1 VSPIGAVRQTF
12 SSARANRNFRL
23 FLMGQFVSAIG
34 TWMTFTA
41 TGWLVWQLTRSGSAL
56 GINAALQFGPMLV
69 IGAFGGVLADRFD
82 KRRILI
88 VTQSSFAVVSIG
100 LAVLVGTHVIDLWM
114 VYTLSVVYGCIT
126 AIDNP
131 SRQSFYVEMVGEGSL
146 TNAVS
151 LNSAA
156 FTGARVIGP
165 AIAGLVI
172 AGAGMTWCFGLDAV
186 SYLFVLGALLA
197 MRPAEFFTQPR
208 TTRERGHMVAGLK
221 YVWQTDELRRPLIV
235 LAVMFTLVFNWQVL
249 MPLLAEVSFNAG
261 PKEFGLLSAAAGIG
275 SLVGAVTTAHG
286 NRNPGMGRLGV
297 FSLLVGGS
305 MVLVALAPTLGF
317 AMLTMVPLGY
327 AAMCFMITGNTMLQ
341 LNAKPQARGRVM
353 ALYGIVFLGS
363 TPIGAPI
370 AGWLGQVLG
379 PRAEFALTGAV
390 AGVIGVVVLWLRAR
404 RSTRAD
410 AAAAELAETEPAPG
424 AAAIPAR

>member
-1 VSPIGAVRQTF
+1 MSPTGALKQTF
-12 SSARANRNFRL
+12 ASARANRNFRL

-56 GINAALQFGPMLV
+56 GVNAALQFGPMLV

-82 KRRILI
+82 KRKILI
-88 VTQSSFAVVSIG
+88 ITQSLFAVVSVG
-100 LAVLVGTHVIDLWM
+100 LAVLVATDVITLWM
-114 VYTLSVVYGCIT
+114 VFTLSVVYGCIT

-131 SRQSFYVEMVGEGSL
+131 SRQSFYVEMVGEESL

-172 AGAGMTWCFGLDAV
+172 AGAGMAWCFGLDAV
-186 SYLFVLGALLA
+186 SYLFVLGALIA
-197 MRPAEFFTQPR
+197 MHPSEFHRQPR
-208 TTRERGHMVAGLK
+208 STRDRGRLVAGLR
-221 YVWQTDELRRPLIV
+221 YVWRTDELRRPLIV
-235 LAVMFTLVFNWQVL
+235 LAIMFTFVFNWQVL

-261 PKEFGLLSAAAGIG
+261 PREFGLLSAAAGIG
-275 SLVGAVTTAHG
+275 SLIGAVTTAHA
-286 NRNPGMGRLGV
+286 NRHPGMGRLGV

-305 MVLVALAPTLGF
+305 MVLVALAPTLNV

-327 AAMCFMITGNTMLQ
+327 TAMCFMINGNTMLQ
-341 LNAKPQARGRVM
+341 LNSAPQARGRVM

-363 TPIGAPI
+363 TPIGSPI

-379 PRAEFALTGAV
+379 PRLEFALTGAI
-390 AGVIGVVVLWLRAR
+390 AAAIGVVVLAMRKR
-404 RSTRAD
+404 RSNT
-410 AAAAELAETEPAPG
+410 EVGPEIEPEPAPG

>member
-1 VSPIGAVRQTF
+1 MSPIGAFKQTF
-12 SSARANRNFRL
+12 ASARASRNFRL

-41 TGWLVWQLTRSGSAL
+41 TGWLVWQLTHSGSAL
-56 GINAALQFGPMLV
+56 GLNAALQFGPMLV

-82 KRRILI
+82 KRKILI
-88 VTQSSFAVVSIG
+88 ITQSLFAVVSVG
-100 LAVLVGTHVIDLWM
+100 FAVLVWTDVITLWI
-114 VYTLSVVYGCIT
+114 VYGLSVLYGCIT

-131 SRQSFYVEMVGEGSL
+131 SRQSFYVEMVGEESL

-186 SYLFVLGALLA
+186 SYLFVLGALIA
-197 MRPAEFFTQPR
+197 MRPSEFHAQPR
-208 TTRERGHMVAGLK
+208 STREKGHLVAGLR
-221 YVWQTDELRRPLIV
+221 YVGRTDELRRPLIV
-235 LAVMFTLVFNWQVL
+235 LAIMFTFVFEWQVL

-261 PKEFGLLSAAAGIG
+261 PREFGLLSAAAGVG
-275 SLVGAVTTAHG
+275 SLIGAVTTAHA
-286 NRNPGMGRLGV
+286 NAHPGMRRLGV
-297 FSLLVGGS
+297 FSMLVGGS
-305 MVLVALAPTLGF
+305 MVLVALAPTLGV

-327 AAMCFMITGNTMLQ
+327 TAMCFMINGNTMLQ
-341 LNAKPQARGRVM
+341 LNSMPQARGRVM

-379 PRAEFALTGAV
+379 PRVEFALMGALSP
-390 AGVIGVVVLWLRAR
+390 AIGVVVLGMRKRRAR
-404 RSTRAD
+404 AEAQEPQTDRERA
-410 AAAAELAETEPAPG
+410 AG
-424 AAAIPAR
+424 AAPIPAR

>member
-1 VSPIGAVRQTF
+1 MSPFGAVRQTF

-56 GINAALQFGPMLV
+56 GVNAALQFGPMLV

-82 KRRILI
+82 KRKILI
-88 VTQSSFAVVSIG
+88 ITQSLFAVVSVG
-100 LAVLVGTHVIDLWM
+100 LAVLVATDVITLWM
-114 VYTLSVVYGCIT
+114 VFTLSVVYGCIT

-131 SRQSFYVEMVGEGSL
+131 SRQSFYVEMVGEDSL

-172 AGAGMTWCFGLDAV
+172 AGAGMAWCFGLDAV
-186 SYLFVLGALLA
+186 SYLFVLGALIA
-197 MRPAEFFTQPR
+197 MHPAEFHRQPR
-208 TTRERGHMVAGLK
+208 STRDRGRLVAGLK
-221 YVWQTDELRRPLIV
+221 YVWRTDELRRPLIV
-235 LAVMFTLVFNWQVL
+235 LAIMFTFVFNWQVL

-261 PKEFGLLSAAAGIG
+261 PREFGLLSAAAGIG
-275 SLVGAVTTAHG
+275 SLIGAVTTAHA
-286 NRNPGMGRLGV
+286 NRHPGMGRLGV

-305 MVLVALAPTLGF
+305 MVLVALAPTLNI

-327 AAMCFMITGNTMLQ
+327 TAMCFMINGNTMLQ
-341 LNAKPQARGRVM
+341 LNSAPQARGRVM

-363 TPIGAPI
+363 TPIGSPI

-379 PRAEFALTGAV
+379 PRLEFALTGAI
-390 AGVIGVVVLWLRAR
+390 AAAIGVVVLAMRKR
-404 RSTRAD
+404 RSNTEVEPEVD
-410 AAAAELAETEPAPG
+410 PEPAPG

>member
-1 VSPIGAVRQTF
+1 
-12 SSARANRNFRL
+12 
-23 FLMGQFVSAIG
+23 
-34 TWMTFTA
+34 
-41 TGWLVWQLTRSGSAL
+41 
-56 GINAALQFGPMLV
+56 
-69 IGAFGGVLADRFD
+69 
-82 KRRILI
+82 
-88 VTQSSFAVVSIG
+88 
-100 LAVLVGTHVIDLWM
+100 
-114 VYTLSVVYGCIT
+114 
-126 AIDNP
+126 
-131 SRQSFYVEMVGEGSL
+131 
-146 TNAVS
+146 
-151 LNSAA
+151 
-156 FTGARVIGP
+156 
-165 AIAGLVI
+165 
-172 AGAGMTWCFGLDAV
+172 
-186 SYLFVLGALLA
+186 
-197 MRPAEFFTQPR
+197 
-208 TTRERGHMVAGLK
+208 MVAGLK
-221 YVWQTDELRRPLIV
+221 YVWETDELRRPLIV

-286 NRNPGMGRLGV
+286 NRHPGMGRLGV

-370 AGWLGQVLG
+370 AGWLGEVLG
-379 PRAEFALTGAV
+379 PRIEFALMGAV
-390 AGVIGVVVLWLRAR
+390 AGAIGVVVLWLRAR
-404 RSTRAD
+404 RATAAD
-410 AAAAELAETEPAPG
+410 EAAAALEETEPAPG

>member
-1 VSPIGAVRQTF
+1 MSPIGAVKQTF
-12 SSARANRNFRL
+12 ASARASRNFRL

-69 IGAFGGVLADRFD
+69 IGAWGGVLADRFD
-82 KRRILI
+82 KRKILI
-88 VTQSSFAVVSIG
+88 TTQSLFAVVSVG
-100 LAVLVGTHVIDLWM
+100 LAVLVATDVITLWM

-131 SRQSFYVEMVGEGSL
+131 SRQSFYVEMVGEESL

-165 AIAGLVI
+165 AIAGLTI
-172 AGAGMTWCFGLDAV
+172 AGVGMAWCFGLDAV
-186 SYLFVLGALLA
+186 SYLFVLGALIL
-197 MRPAEFFTQPR
+197 MRPAEFYAQPR
-208 TTRERGHMVAGLK
+208 STRDKGHLVAGLK
-221 YVWQTDELRRPLIV
+221 YVWRTDELRRPLIV
-235 LAVMFTLVFNWQVL
+235 LAIMFTFVFEWQVL
-249 MPLLAEVSFNAG
+249 MPLLAEVSFDAG
-261 PKEFGLLSAAAGIG
+261 PREFGLLSAAAGIG
-275 SLVGAVTTAHG
+275 SLIGAVTSAHG
-286 NRNPGMGRLGV
+286 NKHPGMRRLGV

-305 MVLVALAPTLGF
+305 MVLVALAPTLGV
-317 AMLTMVPLGY
+317 AYLTMVPLGY
-327 AAMCFMITGNTMLQ
+327 AAMVFMINGNTMLQ
-341 LNAKPQARGRVM
+341 LNARPEARGRVM

-370 AGWLGQVLG
+370 AGWIGQVLG
-379 PRAEFALTGAV
+379 PRVEFALM
-390 AGVIGVVVLWLRAR
+390 GVLAAAIGVVVLVMRKRRATDTVEEPE
-404 RSTRAD
+404 S
-410 AAAAELAETEPAPG
+410 EQEPAPG

>member
-1 VSPIGAVRQTF
+1 MSPIGALKQTF
-12 SSARANRNFRL
+12 ASARSSRNFRL

-41 TGWLVWQLTRSGSAL
+41 TGWLVWPRTRSGCAL

-88 VTQSSFAVVSIG
+88 VTQSLFAVVSVG
-100 LAVLVGTHVIDLWM
+100 LAVLVATHVIELWM

-131 SRQSFYVEMVGEGSL
+131 SRQSFYVEMVGEQSL

-156 FTGARVIGP
+156 FTGARVVGP

-172 AGAGMTWCFGLDAV
+172 AGAGMAWCFGLDAV
-186 SYLFVLGALLA
+186 SFLFVLSALIM
-197 MRPAEFFTQPR
+197 MRPSEFHAQPR
-208 TTRERGHMVAGLK
+208 STRERGHLVAGLK
-221 YVWQTDELRRPLIV
+221 YVWRTDELRRPLIV
-235 LAVMFTLVFNWQVL
+235 LAIMFTFVFEWQVL

-261 PKEFGLLSAAAGIG
+261 PREFGLLSAAAGIG
-275 SLVGAVTTAHG
+275 SLVGAVTSPHAH
-286 NRNPGMGRLGV
+286 RHPRMGRLGV
-297 FSLLVGGS
+297 FSMLVGGS

-317 AMLTMVPLGY
+317 AMLTMVPLAY
-327 AAMCFMITGNTMLQ
+327 AAMVFMINGNTMLQ
-341 LNAKPQARGRVM
+341 LNAAPQARGRVM

-370 AGWLGQVLG
+370 AGWLGELLG
-379 PRAEFALTGAV
+379 PRVEFALMGAL
-390 AGVIGVVVLWLRAR
+390 AAAIGVAVLAMRRR
-404 RSTRAD
+404 RST
-410 AAAAELAETEPAPG
+410 EKSEEPGTERESVPG

>member
-1 VSPIGAVRQTF
+1 MSPVGALKQTF
-12 SSARANRNFRL
+12 ASARSSRNFRL

-69 IGAFGGVLADRFD
+69 IGAWGGVLADRFD
-82 KRRILI
+82 KRKILI
-88 VTQSSFAVVSIG
+88 TTQSLFAVVSVG
-100 LAVLVGTHVIDLWM
+100 LAFLVATDVITLWM

-131 SRQSFYVEMVGEGSL
+131 SRQSFYVEMVGEESL

-165 AIAGLVI
+165 AVAGLAIAGV
-172 AGAGMTWCFGLDAV
+172 GMAWCFGLDAF
-186 SYLFVLGALLA
+186 SYLFVLGALIM
-197 MRPAEFFTQPR
+197 MRPAEFHAQPR
-208 TTRERGHMVAGLK
+208 STREKGHLVAGLK
-221 YVWQTDELRRPLIV
+221 YVWRTDELRRPLIV
-235 LAVMFTLVFNWQVL
+235 LAIMFTFVFNWQVL
-249 MPLLAEVSFNAG
+249 MPLLAEVSFHAG
-261 PKEFGLLSAAAGIG
+261 PREFGLLSAAAGIG
-275 SLVGAVTTAHG
+275 SLIGAVTLAHA
-286 NRNPGMGRLGV
+286 NRHPGMGRLGV

-305 MVLVALAPTLGF
+305 MVLVALAPTLGV
-317 AMLTMVPLGY
+317 AYITMVPLGY
-327 AAMCFMITGNTMLQ
+327 AAMCFMINGNTMLQ
-341 LNAKPQARGRVM
+341 LNAVPQARGRVM

-370 AGWLGQVLG
+370 AGWLGQLLG
-379 PRAEFALTGAV
+379 PRVEFALTGVIA
-390 AGVIGVVVLWLRAR
+390 AGIGVVVLAMRRRRAATER
-404 RSTRAD
+404 EPD
-410 AAAAELAETEPAPG
+410 VEPEPAPG

>member
-1 VSPIGAVRQTF
+1 VSPIGALKQTF
-12 SSARANRNFRL
+12 SSARSSRNFRL

-82 KRRILI
+82 KRKILI
-88 VTQSSFAVVSIG
+88 TTQSLFAVVSVA
-100 LAVLVGTHVIDLWM
+100 LAVLVATDVITLWM
-114 VYTLSVVYGCIT
+114 VFTLSVVYGCIT

-131 SRQSFYVEMVGEGSL
+131 SRQSFYVEMVGEESL

-165 AIAGLVI
+165 AIAGLTI
-172 AGAGMTWCFGLDAV
+172 AGAGMAWCFGLDAV
-186 SYLFVLGALLA
+186 SYLFVLGALIA
-197 MRPAEFFTQPR
+197 MRPAEFHAQPR
-208 TTRERGHMVAGLK
+208 STREKGHLVAGLK
-221 YVWQTDELRRPLIV
+221 YVWRTDDLRRPLIV
-235 LAVMFTLVFNWQVL
+235 LAIMFTFVFNWQVL
-249 MPLLAEVSFNAG
+249 MPLLAEVSFHAG
-261 PKEFGLLSAAAGIG
+261 PREFGLLSAAAGIG
-275 SLVGAVTTAHG
+275 SLIGAVTLAHA
-286 NRNPGMGRLGV
+286 NRHPGMGRLGV

-305 MVLVALAPTLGF
+305 MVLVALAPTLGV
-317 AMLTMVPLGY
+317 ALLTMVPLGY
-327 AAMCFMITGNTMLQ
+327 TAMCFMINGNTMLQ
-341 LNAKPQARGRVM
+341 LNSVPQARGRVM

-370 AGWLGQVLG
+370 AGWLGQLLG
-379 PRAEFALTGAV
+379 PRVEFALMGAV
-390 AGVIGVVVLWLRAR
+390 AGAIGVVVLVLRDR
-404 RSTRAD
+404 RAVEADEAD
-410 AAAAELAETEPAPG
+410 AESEPASG

>member
-1 VSPIGAVRQTF
+1 MSPIGAVRQTF

-56 GINAALQFGPMLV
+56 GVNAALQFGPMLV

-82 KRRILI
+82 KRKILI
-88 VTQSSFAVVSIG
+88 ITQSLFAVVSVG
-100 LAVLVGTHVIDLWM
+100 LAVLVATDVITLWM
-114 VYTLSVVYGCIT
+114 VFTLSVVYGCIT

-131 SRQSFYVEMVGEGSL
+131 SRQSFYVEMVGEDSL

-172 AGAGMTWCFGLDAV
+172 AGAGMAWCFGLDAV
-186 SYLFVLGALLA
+186 SYLFVLGALIA
-197 MRPAEFFTQPR
+197 MHPAEFHRQPR
-208 TTRERGHMVAGLK
+208 STRDRGRLVAGLK
-221 YVWQTDELRRPLIV
+221 YVWRTDELRRPLIV
-235 LAVMFTLVFNWQVL
+235 LAIMFTFVFNWQVL

-261 PKEFGLLSAAAGIG
+261 PREFGLLSAAAGIG
-275 SLVGAVTTAHG
+275 SLIGAVTTAHA
-286 NRNPGMGRLGV
+286 NRHPGMGRLGV

-305 MVLVALAPTLGF
+305 MVLVALAPTLNI

-327 AAMCFMITGNTMLQ
+327 TAMCFMINGNTMLQ
-341 LNAKPQARGRVM
+341 LNSAPQARGRVM

-363 TPIGAPI
+363 TPIGSPI

-379 PRAEFALTGAV
+379 PRLEFALTGAI
-390 AGVIGVVVLWLRAR
+390 AAAIGVLVLAMRKR
-404 RSTRAD
+404 RSNT
-410 AAAAELAETEPAPG
+410 EVGPEVEPEPAPG